1 LHGLLLFRP
10 GKMAISNEKIDKF
23 ADQMLKR
30 ILILIFCLPTLLLAQ
45 TLKGTVTDK
54 NNAPIEA
61 VNVSVIGKQMGSST
75 NEKGEYQLHLK
86 ANRSFVI
93 SFTFIGYKPIKI
105 RIPMLKM
112 GQDYVLNQQMI
123 KQSFIKEE
131 IIIQDKQSRKKTLS
145 RIKPKHAAIIPSSI
159 GGVEA
164 LLKTLPGVSSANE
177 LSAQYSVRGG
187 NFDENL
193 VYVNGIE
200 VYRPFLVRS
209 GQQEGLSF
217 INPDLVGSILFSAGG
232 FDAKYG
238 DKMSSVL
245 DIKYKTPKR
254 FGASANFSLLGGSAH
269 FEGKSK
275 NNRFSFLTGIRRKTT
290 QYILGSLDTEA
301 DYKPVFTD
309 IQTFINYEIG
319 TDWSV
324 SFLGNISN
332 NTYQMVP
339 KNRDTEFGTLNE
351 ALKLTIYFDGQ
362 EIDTYKTYFGALSS
376 SYHPNDKLQ
385 LKFTTSAFRT
395 LEQENFDIMGQYW
408 LYQLDNSLGSDN
420 FGDVKYDRGVG
431 TYINHAR
438 NSLTATVLNFQ
449 HGGIFNSK
457 EANIQWGFR
466 VQKEEI
472 EDKISEW
479 NLIDSA
485 GFTLPHTPDSVG
497 YDPVLQAPLIVSVN
511 DLLKTTIHLSSFR
524 NSAYLQYSKDIG
536 NFSLTSG
543 FRGNYWSFNEELV
556 LSPRVSLAYIPNWEK
571 DVVFKAAAGIYY
583 QPAFYKELRDF
594 EGNINREIK
603 AQKSIHYI
611 VGADYLFYSWGR
623 PFKWVSEIYYKQLEN
638 LIPYKVDNVRIRYL
652 SNEIANGYA
661 TGIDMKINGEF
672 VPGIESWVSMSVM
685 KTEEDIVGDYYT
697 DENGNQKEAGFIPR
711 PTDQRVNFS
720 LFFQDYI
727 PRNPSYKMHLNL
739 VYGTGLT
746 FGPPKS
752 EKHQDILRIPPYRRV
767 DIGFSKEI
775 IKEGERKKGFF
786 KHFNSI
792 WLSLEVFNLLQINNT
807 VSYLWV
813 SDVSGRQYAVPNYLT
828 ARQINAKLIFSF

>member
-1 LHGLLLFRP
+1 
-10 GKMAISNEKIDKF
+10 MATSNEKIKF
-23 ADQMLKR
+23 ANQMLKR
-30 ILILIFCLPTLLLAQ
+30 IFILIFFLPKLMFAQ
-45 TLKGTVTDK
+45 TLKGIVTDK
-54 NNAPIEA
+54 NNNPIEA

-75 NEKGEYQLHLK
+75 NEKGEYQLNLK
-86 ANRSFVI
+86 ANRSFII
-93 SFTFIGYKPIKI
+93 SFTFIGYEPIKI

-123 KQSFIKEE
+123 KQSFIKDE
-131 IIIQDKQSRKKTLS
+131 IIIQDKQSRKKTLT
-145 RIKPKHAAIIPSSI
+145 RIKPKHAAIIPSSA

-177 LSAQYSVRGG
+177 LSSQYSVRGG

-245 DIKYKTPKR
+245 DIKYKNPKR
-254 FGASANFSLLGGSAH
+254 FGASANLSLLGGSAH
-269 FEGKSK
+269 FEGTSK

-309 IQTFINYEIG
+309 VQSFLKFDISSN
-319 TDWSV
+319 WSV

-332 NTYQMVP
+332 NTYQMIP
-339 KNRDTEFGTLNE
+339 ENRDTEFGTLNE
-351 ALKLTIYFDGQ
+351 ALKLTIFFDGQ
-362 EIDTYKTYFGALSS
+362 EIDTYKTYFGALNTSF
-376 SYHPNDKLQ
+376 HPNEKLQ

-395 LEQENFDIMGQYW
+395 FEQENFDIMGQYW
-408 LYQLDNSLGSDN
+408 LFQLDNSLGSEN
-420 FGDVKYDRGVG
+420 FGDVKFNRGVG

-438 NSLTATVLNFQ
+438 NSLNATVINFQ
-449 HGGIFNSK
+449 HSGIFNKK

-466 VQKEEI
+466 MQREEI

-497 YDPVLQAPLIVSVN
+497 YENPNLQPPLIVSVN
-511 DLLKTTIHLSSFR
+511 DLLKTTINLSSFR
-524 NSAYLQYSKDIG
+524 NSAYIQYAKDIG

-543 FRGNYWSFNEELV
+543 MRGNYWSFNEELI
-556 LSPRVSLAYIPNWEK
+556 LSPRISVSYIPNWEK
-571 DVVFKAAAGIYY
+571 DVVFKGAAGIYY

-594 EGNINREIK
+594 DGNINRDIK
-603 AQKSIHYI
+603 AQKSTHYI
-611 VGADYLFYSWGR
+611 LGADYLFYSWGR

-652 SNEIANGYA
+652 PNEVSNGYA
-661 TGIDMKINGEF
+661 GGIDMKINGEF
-672 VPGIESWVSMSVM
+672 VPGIESWASLSVM

-697 DENGNQKEAGFIPR
+697 DANGNKKEAGFIPR

-775 IKEGERKKGFF
+775 IKEGEKKKGFF

-813 SDVSGRQYAVPNYLT
+813 SDISGRQYAVPNYLT

>member
-1 LHGLLLFRP
+1 MLGLNLFKHGE
-10 GKMAISNEKIDKF
+10 MATSNEKIKF
-23 ADQMLKR
+23 AAQMLKQ
-30 ILILIFCLPTLLLAQ
+30 IFILIFFIPNLMLAQ
-45 TLKGTVTDK
+45 TLKGIVTDK

-93 SFTFIGYKPIKI
+93 SFTFIGYQPIKI

-290 QYILGSLDTEA
+290 QYILESLDTEA

-438 NSLTATVLNFQ
+438 NSLNATVLNFQ
-449 HGGIFNSK
+449 HSGIFNSK

-497 YDPVLQAPLIVSVN
+497 YENPVLQAPLIVSVN

-672 VPGIESWVSMSVM
+672 VPGIESWASMSVL

-697 DENGNQKEAGFIPR
+697 DANGNEKEAGYIPR